1 MTSTS
6 RASRVS
12 WGTSENDQSSHLPP
26 HRIPEGQADAG
37 SLAAG
42 RLRSLEDQL
51 SRAKQKIH
59 SFQKLTGD
67 GRRGKGG
74 VQRLQG
80 RIWHTAWKFESI
92 KSAFDRLSLWPI

>member
-1 MTSTS
+1 MGNFICGS
-6 RASRVS
+6 
-12 WGTSENDQSSHLPP
+12 NDHPSHLPP
-26 HRIPEGQADAG
+26 LHRIPEGQADAG

-67 GRRGKGG
+67 GRPLEGG
-74 VQRLQG
+74 GEGLFKVCRQEFCTPLG
-80 RIWHTAWKFESI
+80 NFCS
-92 KSAFDRLSLWPI
+92 

>member
-1 MTSTS
+1 MGNFCCGS
-6 RASRVS
+6 
-12 WGTSENDQSSHLPP
+12 NDRSSHLPPP

-67 GRRGKGG
+67 GRPLGGKGG
-74 VQRLQG
+74 VLKVCKEEFGTQLG
-80 RIWHTAWKFESI
+80 N
-92 KSAFDRLSLWPI
+92 LSS

>member
-1 MTSTS
+1 MGNFCCSS
-6 RASRVS
+6 
-12 WGTSENDQSSHLPP
+12 NDRSSHLPP
-26 HRIPEGQADAG
+26 LHRIPEGQADAG

-67 GRRGKGG
+67 GRPLEGGG
-74 VQRLQG
+74 VESLQG
-80 RIWHTAWKFESI
+80 GIWHTAWKFVFI
-92 KSAFDRLSLWPI
+92 KSAFVRLSLWPI